1 MGTRARERLLSTAE
15 ELFYAEGI
23 RAVGIDRILEE
34 SGVGKASLYRHFP
47 SKDALVEAVL
57 RERDRTW
64 RRWLS
69 STVAGYG
76 LAPEDR
82 ILAVFDAL
90 FERFSRKDFR
100 GCAFINT
107 MVETADPASPV
118 HAVAAEHKAALTE
131 YLAGLLADAGRT
143 DVGELAAQL
152 VLIVDG
158 AIVTAVRENAPD
170 AAVRGKGIAAALL
183 R

>member
-23 RAVGIDRILEE
+23 RAVGIDRILDE

-47 SKDALVEAVL
+47 SKEALVEAVL

-64 RRWLS
+64 RQWLS
-69 STVAGYG
+69 DAVDGYR
-76 LAPEDR
+76 LDPADR
-82 ILAVFDAL
+82 VLAVFDAL
-90 FERFSRKDFR
+90 YERFSRKDFR

-107 MVETADPASPV
+107 MVETADPSSPV
-118 HAVAAEHKAALTE
+118 HAVAAEHKVALTG
-131 YLAGLLADAGRT
+131 YLAGLLADAGRA
-143 DVGELAAQL
+143 GAAELAEQL
-152 VLIVDG
+152 VLVVDG
-158 AIVTAVRENAPD
+158 SIVTAVRENSPD
-170 AAVRGKGIAAALL
+170 AALRGKSIAAALL